1 MPLHSAIP
9 TPVYREKWIVHTS
22 VDLWVY
28 AVRFCLPDFSAAVSL
43 WLTSIPEII
52 FTSRRPTWWS
62 FYVEDLASH
71 VPHHCMCTNPL
82 PHFCICTNSLLI
94 QLLPCHPW
102 GAPFLRSSIW
112 ICTLGEHPEISIIQ
126 VALSLVLACS
136 LLARMVDDNTSV
148 CLDCCYVLPIA
159 GAQETRK

>member
-1 MPLHSAIP
+1 MQLGSACH
-9 TPVYREKWIVHTS
+9 TTLQHCGRRES
-22 VDLWVY
+22 
-28 AVRFCLPDFSAAVSL
+28 FPVSL
-43 WLTSIPEII
+43 WLTSVPEII
-52 FTSRRPTWWS
+52 FTSWRPTWWS
-62 FYVEDLASH
+62 FDVEVLASH
-71 VPHHCMCTNPL
+71 APYHCMCTNPL
-82 PHFCICTNSLLI
+82 PHCCICTNHLPHCCICTKSLLI